1 MRRTMKQTGVR
12 ELNNSISFL
21 TQWADLTAILDDEG
35 DLLLS
40 TSDDVRP
47 TLTIEQFTQFY
58 VAVMALHA
66 EQLNKKEKKT

>member
-58 VAVMALHA
+58 GAVMALHA